1 MTRRGHASAPRR
13 FRIAVCSAAGA
24 LFKGVRGVRSISS
37 SGDANSTAVVEA
49 AGRADAMTP
58 PNAKVAIITRSRAK
72 MPEKDPTGSV

>member
-24 LFKGVRGVRSISS
+24 LFKGVRGARSVSS
-37 SGDANSTAVVEA
+37 SGEANFTAALEA
-49 AGRADAMTP
+49 AGRADAVIP
-58 PNAKVAIITRSRAK
+58 PNAKVAITRSRTK